1 MIDKHRLYI
10 ILRGLGLLLCLS
22 TLAPLRIQG
31 QTTEELLEL
40 AKSYTDRDQLDSA
53 QVCYQKAY
61 EKNQFPLR
69 SLAGLINVALSKSE
83 LTVADSLLIIGE
95 EHLTNEEDSDLLGL
109 CQFWTSKGNF
119 YTQNSKLKQAIEA
132 QRKVVQLSKNLPSS
146 PEVYAYALFHTAL
159 TFEKLTNYDSS
170 LYYAEKAYPLLQQS
184 VDSTSI
190 AFASIYNGLAV
201 CYQRANRLSAA
212 KNFYL
217 KSIALSERELGPV
230 SSDLARSLNNLSSI
244 YRAEENYPEAIRC
257 SERSLQINRLL
268 ENEAG
273 ISSAYY
279 ALGIYHYFLGD
290 YGRCKDYLEAC
301 IAIRKELYAPMHYSL
316 IGPFEVLGIAH
327 EEGGNYQETLRYL
340 KEGLKRIQANYPPA
354 SLLEGYNYENTAL
367 AYKSLAQLDSALYY
381 IQLSHKILP
390 QSLPEQD
397 YGLATH
403 YFSYADILY
412 HLGEVSESRE
422 YLQQSNSI
430 YETLQLRG
438 TSEYALNLAME
449 GLLFMTEERWDEA
462 DQSFESALGS
472 VRLDGIDQLDESAF
486 PWTPN
491 TLLLLN
497 HYIDFLYKKYQV
509 KKEAKV
515 LQQFEVYA
523 QLYLEVSEKF
533 RKQFTD
539 PYTKSILIKDN
550 AKVYQRNIGIYQ
562 QLYQATREPRHLAAV
577 YQFSEHG
584 RTCLLRDIQDNKI
597 QRYKG
602 VPNAIL
608 QREVEL
614 KDQVAALSEQ
624 VLEYPDSQKLQQ
636 VLFRHEQSLDR
647 YLDTLQEQYPNYYRL
662 KFSKQIPDLAE
673 VQAQLSYKQN
683 IIEYMQDDTAY
694 YALVITAKEHQLHHL
709 GRSATIDEKV
719 NGWKRAI
726 TKRDQDATAELGD
739 ALYQLLWAPLKNDFS
754 GDQIYLIPSGK
765 LFYLNFEALKPLAD
779 DQQYLIFDYH
789 ISYAL
794 SINVLFKDS
803 APTRK
808 GPIVLVAPGFEPEI
822 KQNYQ
827 EQLDSLSALDEDYM
841 KTIRQPWSLKLAK
854 QLKNKNG
861 FQIYEGIEAKE
872 SNVVQELPAAN
883 VLYFSTH
890 AIANASDPLRS
901 KLILAKELGAQIED
915 GYLHAYEL
923 FGLQLEADL
932 AILSAC
938 ESGIGNLQAGEGMIS
953 LAYSLQFAG
962 CQSTA
967 LSLWKVDEKIN
978 TQITATFVDLLRK
991 GHRKSEALR
1000 LAKLAYLQAQ
1010 SEELLHPF
1018 YWAGMIHMGQD
1029 GVIHPSR
1036 GFRFWWLWVSAAV
1049 GLLFFLLFRRKAL
1062 NLR

>member
-1 MIDKHRLYI
+1 MAIMHSTYQI
-10 ILRGLGLLLCLS
+10 FRGLGLVACFSLLI
-22 TLAPLRIQG
+22 PLYLHG
-31 QTTEELLEL
+31 QQTEDFLDR
-40 AKSYTDRDQLDSA
+40 AKSFMDRDQLDSA
-53 QVCYQKAY
+53 QVYYQNAY
-61 EKNQFPLR
+61 EKRQYPFR
-69 SLAGLINVALSKSE
+69 SLAGLMNVALSQSNIAA
-83 LTVADSLLIIGE
+83 ADSLRELGE
-95 EHLTNEEDSDLLGL
+95 RLLSTTRDADLLGL
-109 CQFWTSKGNF
+109 CQFWTSMGNF
-119 YTQNSKLKQAIEA
+119 YTQNSQLEQALEA
-132 QRKVVQLSKNLPSS
+132 QRKVLGLSQGLSDS

-159 TFEKLTNYDSS
+159 TFEKLTRFDSS
-170 LYYAEKAYPLLQQS
+170 LYYVEKAYPLLLQS

-190 AFASIYNGLAV
+190 AFASIYNGIAV
-201 CYQRANRLSAA
+201 CYQRANRLSEA
-212 KNFYL
+212 KEFYS
-217 KSIALSERELGPV
+217 KSIALSEEKLGPI

-244 YRAEENYPEAIRC
+244 YRAEENYREAIRC
-257 SERSLQINRLL
+257 SERSLQINRALQ
-268 ENEAG
+268 NEAG

-316 IGPFEVLGIAH
+316 IGPYEVLGIAH

-340 KEGLKRIQANYPPA
+340 KEGLQRIQANYPPA
-354 SLLEGYNYENTAL
+354 SILEGYNYENTAL
-367 AYKSLAQLDSALYY
+367 AYKSLEKLDSALYY
-381 IQLSHKILP
+381 IELSDKILP

-397 YGLATH
+397 YSLAVH

-412 HLGEVSESRE
+412 HLGQVARSRQ
-422 YLQQSNSI
+422 YLQQSNAI
-430 YETLQLRG
+430 YESLQLHS

-449 GLLFMTEERWDEA
+449 GLLLVEEERWDEA
-462 DQSFESALGS
+462 GQSFESALES
-472 VRLDGIDQLDESAF
+472 IRLDGIDQLDQSAF
-486 PWTPN
+486 PWSPN

-497 HYIDFLYKKYQV
+497 HYIDFLYKKYQDQR
-509 KKEAKV
+509 ESEV
-515 LQQFEVYA
+515 LQEFEDYA

-550 AKVYQRNIGIYQ
+550 AEVYQRNIGIYQ
-562 QLYQATREPRHLAAV
+562 QLYQTTEDEKYLAAV

-597 QRYKG
+597 QHYQG
-602 VPNAIL
+602 VPDVVL
-608 QREVEL
+608 QREIVL
-614 KDQVAALSEQ
+614 KHQVNDLSEQ
-624 VLEYPDSQKLQQ
+624 VLEYPDSQMLRQE
-636 VLFRHEQSLDR
+636 LFNHEQSLDR

-662 KFSKQIPDLAE
+662 KFNKQIPALAE
-673 VQAQLSYKQN
+673 VQAQLSTRQS

-694 YALVITAKEHQLHHL
+694 YALVVTADESQLHHL
-709 GRSATIDEKV
+709 GQSSKIDQMINE
-719 NGWKRAI
+719 WKKAI
-726 TKRDQDATAELGD
+726 TARDQDATEEFSASLH
-739 ALYQLLWAPLKNDFS
+739 QLLWAPLRGDFS
-754 GDQIYLIPSGK
+754 GNQIYIVPTGK
-765 LFYLNFEALKPLAD
+765 LFYLNFEALKPEGG

-794 SINVLFKDS
+794 SINVLFKTS
-803 APTRK
+803 APARK
-808 GPIVLVAPGFEPEI
+808 GPIVFVAPGFEAEI

-827 EQLDSLSALDEDYM
+827 DQLDSLSPLDEDYM
-841 KTIRQPWSLKLAK
+841 KTIRQPWSLKLAE
-854 QLKNKNG
+854 QLKKKTG

-872 SNVVQELPAAN
+872 SNVVQQLPAAN

-923 FGLQLEADL
+923 FGLQLDADL

-978 TQITATFVDLLRK
+978 TQITAAFVENLQK

-1000 LAKLAYLQAQ
+1000 LAKLAFLQDQ
-1010 SEELLHPF
+1010 PEELLHPF
-1018 YWAGMIHMGQD
+1018 YWGGMIHMGQD
-1029 GVIHPSR
+1029 GIIHPAKK
-1036 GFRFWWLWVSAAV
+1036 FKFWWLWVSGLI
-1049 GLLFFLLFRRKAL
+1049 GLLFLFLFRRKAL